1 MSASKSRWRLV
12 GLFVAGIFCLHAVFL
27 ISLRKPIEQG
37 YPDFTVFYTAGKIL
51 RNGLGHQLYVGHTQ
65 YEVQAGFTG
74 HLQSRLG
81 PLPYIHPP
89 FEALIFVPLTLLP
102 YGQAYLIWDLLNIAA
117 LFGVALLLRE
127 GVSAL
132 RLIPGWGFVVIAL
145 AFFPVFECVRQ
156 GQDSILQLLFCTLAW
171 KALQKDADV
180 AAGCWF
186 AFGVF
191 KFQLM
196 LPIVL
201 LIVIW
206 RGRRVLIGFAA
217 VSSLLALISV
227 WLVGWEGLR
236 QYPGYALRIANTP
249 SLGGIPADFLPN
261 LHGLIMSWPFRFS
274 GTLGTAMTV
283 LSSSFLLLFVATRG
297 RLADDLGKCD
307 LQFPLAVSVSELIG
321 WQTNIH
327 DFTLLVLPL
336 ALVADRCLRMPA
348 RNLRDRFSLLLPVL
362 PLLISPL
369 WFVLCFVTGT
379 VNLMAIPL
387 LWWVWKL
394 NQEFSS
400 DLPPDRRVSVLDSGD
415 YPAR

>member
-1 MSASKSRWRLV
+1 MSAHNSKWRLA
-12 GLFVAGIFCLHAVFL
+12 GLLVAGILCLHSVFF

-37 YPDFTVFYTAGKIL
+37 YPDFTVFYTAAKIL

-65 YEVQAGFTG
+65 YEVQTGFTG
-74 HLQSRLG
+74 HLPSRLG

-102 YGQAYLIWDLLNIAA
+102 YRQAYLIWDLLNLAA

-132 RLIPGWGFVVIAL
+132 RLILPWGFVVVAL
-145 AFFPVFECVRQ
+145 AFFPVFECVLQ

-171 KALQKDADV
+171 RALQKEADV
-180 AAGCWF
+180 TAGCWF
-186 AFGVF
+186 AFGAF

-206 RGRRVLIGFAA
+206 KGRRVLIGFAA

-236 QYPGYALRIANTP
+236 QYPVYALRIANTP
-249 SLGGIPADFLPN
+249 SLGGVPADFLPN
-261 LHGLIMSWPFRFS
+261 LHGLIMGWPLRFS
-274 GTLGTAMTV
+274 GTLGAAIIG
-283 LSSSFLLLFVATRG
+283 LSSAFLFLFVAIRG
-297 RLADDLGKCD
+297 RLAADLGKCN
-307 LQFPLAVSVSELIG
+307 LQFPLAIAISELIG

-327 DFTLLVLPL
+327 DFSLLVLPL
-336 ALVADRCLRMPA
+336 VLVADRCLRIPTPF
-348 RNLRDRFSLLLPVL
+348 LRERFSLLLPVL
-362 PLLISPL
+362 PLMISPL
-369 WFVLCFVTGT
+369 WFVFWFFTGT

-394 NQEFSS
+394 SQELSS
-400 DLPPDRRVSVLDSGD
+400 DLHPDRCLSVLDAGG
-415 YPAR
+415 YHAG